1 MALERSKCVV
11 DGGSKVGLDGCKLFI
26 VVVVVS
32 VTDKD
37 VAVVIVAVAAG
48 RDFDEEDFILI

>member
-26 VVVVVS
+26 VVVVS
-32 VTDKD
+32 VTNKD

>member
-26 VVVVVS
+26 VVVS
-32 VTDKD
+32 VADKD
-37 VAVVIVAVAAG
+37 VAVVVVAIAAG

>member
-26 VVVVVS
+26 VVVVS
-32 VTDKD
+32 VTGKD

>member
-26 VVVVVS
+26 AVVVS

>member
-26 VVVVVS
+26 AVVVS

-37 VAVVIVAVAAG
+37 VAVVIFAVAAG